1 MKISLAQLNPMI
13 GDLQGNTEKLRETL
27 LYCRTLKPDL
37 VIFPELFITGYPPK
51 DLLER
56 RWFVE
61 RTEKFFHEIIEH
73 SHSFP
78 QTGIL
83 LGAPMNTGKETGKSL
98 YNAAIL
104 IHKGKLIFYQPK
116 SLLPT
121 YDVFDETRYFEPAQS
136 VATFPFAG
144 ERLGISICE
153 DAWNHPD
160 FWPTGTLYRYDPID
174 QLAKQGATIFIN
186 ISASPFTMG
195 KEEQRYR
202 ILSDHARR
210 HGIPFLYLNQV
221 GGNDELVF
229 DGRSLVVDS
238 KGDPL
243 AVFPSFREHVETID
257 TTSPTQ
263 IELYSPEDPL
273 ETVHQALIL
282 GVRDY
287 VRKCGFSQVTIGLSG
302 GIDSAVVCVLACD
315 ALGPQNVHGIAM
327 PSPFSSPGSVKD
339 AKLLAQNLGIPFHV
353 IPIDDIFSS
362 YLNTLNAAFSGRDS
376 DVTEENIQ
384 ARIRGNILMA
394 FSNKFGYLVLTTG
407 NKSEIAVGYCT
418 LYGDMSGGLSV
429 LSDVPK
435 TLVYRLANH
444 INKDRPVIPLPII
457 KKPPSAEL
465 RPNQTDQDTLPP
477 YPVLDQILTLYIE
490 EMLPPQA
497 IVKKGFEKETVE
509 WVAKAVE
516 SSEYKRKQAPPG
528 LKVTSKAFGIGRR
541 MPIAA
546 KCPLN

>member
-1 MKISLAQLNPMI
+1 MKISLAQLNPMV
-13 GDLQGNTEKLRETL
+13 GDLRGNMKKLRETL
-27 LYCRTLKPDL
+27 GYCAALEPDL
-37 VIFPELFITGYPPK
+37 VVFPELFITGYPPK

-61 RTEKFFHEIIEH
+61 KTEKILLEVIEH
-73 SHSFP
+73 SHSLP

-83 LGAPMNTGKETGKSL
+83 LGAPMVTGKASGKPL

-104 IHKGKLIFYQPK
+104 IHKGKMLFSQSK

-121 YDVFDETRYFEPAQS
+121 YDVFDETRYFEPAPN

-144 ERLGISICE
+144 EVLGISICE

-160 FWPTGTLYRYDPID
+160 FWPTANPYHIDPLD
-174 QLAKQGATIFIN
+174 LLAKKGATVFIN

-195 KEEQRYR
+195 KEELRYR
-202 ILSDHARR
+202 MLSDHARR
-210 HGIPFLYLNQV
+210 HGIPFFYLNQV

-229 DGRSLVVDS
+229 DGRSLAFDATGRPV
-238 KGDPL
+238 
-243 AVFPSFREHVETID
+243 AVFPSFREHVEMVD
-257 TTSPTQ
+257 TSAPSAMP
-263 IELYSPEDPL
+263 LYTPEDPL
-273 ETVHQALIL
+273 DTVQQALVL
-282 GVRDY
+282 GIRDY
-287 VRKCGFSQVTIGLSG
+287 LRKCGFSQAVLGLSG
-302 GIDSAVVCVLACD
+302 GIDSAVVCVLACQ
-315 ALGPQNVHGIAM
+315 ALGPENVLGITM
-327 PSPFSSPGSVKD
+327 PSPYSSPGSVRD
-339 AKLLAQNLGIPFHV
+339 TQILTDNLGVVCHT
-353 IPIDDIFSS
+353 IPIDNILSS
-362 YLNTLNAAFSGRDS
+362 YLCTLKEPFAGRES

-435 TLVYRLANH
+435 TLVYKLANH
-444 INKDRPVIPLPII
+444 INKDRPVIPLSII

-465 RPNQTDQDTLPP
+465 RPGQTDQDTLPA
-477 YPVLDQILTLYIE
+477 YPLLDRILSLYIE
-490 EMLPPQA
+490 EMIPVPA
-497 IVKKGFEKETVE
+497 IVEQGFDAATVE
-509 WVAKAVE
+509 WVVNAVE
-516 SSEYKRKQAPPG
+516 RSEYKRKQAPPG

-546 KCPLN
+546 RSSTD